1 MKHTGEIKDA
11 LNMINKLAEEG
22 QTTEKIK
29 TTEHQPDGAIKFF
42 TDLFISSPI
51 GIYIVQER
59 RFLLVNPEFR
69 KIAGY
74 REDELLGKDSS
85 MIVLPDD
92 RDMVRENAVN
102 MLKGKR
108 SSPYLYRAVDKH
120 GDIKWIIESVTSI
133 KYGGTRAV
141 LGYFMDNTEDERAKE
156 ALRLSEEKFHK
167 AFHSSPDWF
176 VISTLDDGFY
186 IDVNDAFLRTTG
198 YRLEEV
204 IGRTSNELGIWVDPH
219 VREKIVKMLHEQGS
233 ARNLEVRFRIKSGE
247 IRHVLWS
254 SEVIDY
260 GDEKCCLSM
269 SRDITARK
277 RAERERLEKEK
288 VQGVLETAGA
298 ACHELN
304 QPLQFIYY
312 LLNEISEENP
322 QSESVKEMKKQCD
335 RIREI
340 TNKLE
345 SITTYE
351 TTDYIQGSQ
360 IIDIYKASKEKGSEG
375 KH

>member
-1 MKHTGEIKDA
+1 MKNTGEIKNA
-11 LNMINKLAEEG
+11 LNLINKLAQEG
-22 QTTEKIK
+22 QSTKRTK
-29 TTEHQPDGAIKFF
+29 TTENQPNGAIKSF
-42 TDLFISSPI
+42 TDLFVGSPI
-51 GIYIVQER
+51 GIYIVQEGK
-59 RFLLVNPEFR
+59 FQFVNPEFQET
-69 KIAGY
+69 AGY

-85 MIVLPDD
+85 MIILPEDW
-92 RDMVRENAVN
+92 DMVRENAVN

-133 KYGGTRAV
+133 DYGGKRAV
-141 LGYFMDNTEDERAKE
+141 LGYFMDNTEGERAKE
-156 ALRLSEEKFHK
+156 ALRISEEKFHK

-176 VISTLDDGFY
+176 VISTLEDGFY
-186 IDVNDAFLRTTG
+186 IDVNEAFLKTTG

-204 IGRTSNELGIWVDPH
+204 IGHTTIELGIWANPEDRAKMVKILREEGS
-219 VREKIVKMLHEQGS
+219 VRNM
-233 ARNLEVRFRIKSGE
+233 EVRFRMKSGE

-260 GDEKCCLSM
+260 GDEKCCLAM
-269 SRDITARK
+269 TRDITARK
-277 RAERERLEKEK
+277 RAEQERLEKEK

-312 LLNEISEENP
+312 LLDELSEENP
-322 QSESVKEMKKQCD
+322 QSKSVNKIKKQCD
-335 RIREI
+335 RMREI

-345 SITTYE
+345 GITTYE

-360 IIDIYKASKEKGSEG
+360 IIDIHKASKKKGSE
-375 KH
+375 KKL

>member
-1 MKHTGEIKDA
+1 MKNTGEIKNA
-11 LNMINKLAEEG
+11 LNMINKLAQEG
-22 QTTEKIK
+22 QSTKRTK
-29 TTEHQPDGAIKFF
+29 TAKNQPNGAIKSF
-42 TDLFISSPI
+42 TDLFVGSPI
-51 GIYIVQER
+51 GIYIVQEGK
-59 RFLLVNPEFR
+59 FQFVNPEFQET
-69 KIAGY
+69 AGY
-74 REDELLGKDSS
+74 RKDELLGKDSS
-85 MIVLPDD
+85 MIIFPEDW
-92 RDMVRENAVN
+92 DMVKENAVN

-133 KYGGTRAV
+133 DYGGKRAV
-141 LGYFMDNTEDERAKE
+141 LGYFMDNTEGERAKE

-176 VISTLDDGFY
+176 VISTLEDGFY
-186 IDVNDAFLRTTG
+186 IDVNEAFLKTTG

-204 IGRTSNELGIWVDPH
+204 IGHTTIELGIWANPEDRAKMVKIL
-219 VREKIVKMLHEQGS
+219 REEGAV
-233 ARNLEVRFRIKSGE
+233 RNLEARFRMKSGE

-260 GDEKCCLSM
+260 GDEKCCLAM
-269 SRDITARK
+269 TRDITARK
-277 RAERERLEKEK
+277 RAEQERLEKEK

-312 LLNEISEENP
+312 LLDELSEENP
-322 QSESVKEMKKQCD
+322 QSKSVNKIKKQCD
-335 RIREI
+335 RMREI

-345 SITTYE
+345 GITTYE

-360 IIDIYKASKEKGSEG
+360 IIDIHKASKKKDSEK
-375 KH
+375 KL

>member
-1 MKHTGEIKDA
+1 MKNTGEIKDA
-11 LNMINKLAEEG
+11 LNMINKLAQEG
-22 QTTEKIK
+22 QTTKRTK
-29 TTEHQPDGAIKFF
+29 TTENQPNGAIKSF
-42 TDLFISSPI
+42 TDLFVGSPI
-51 GIYIVQER
+51 GIYIVQEGK
-59 RFLLVNPEFR
+59 FQFVNPEFQET
-69 KIAGY
+69 AGY

-85 MIVLPDD
+85 MIILPEDW
-92 RDMVRENAVN
+92 DMVRENAVN

-133 KYGGTRAV
+133 DYGGRRAV
-141 LGYFMDNTEDERAKE
+141 LGYFMDNTEGERAKE

-176 VISTLDDGFY
+176 VISTLEDGFY
-186 IDVNDAFLRTTG
+186 IDVNEAFLKTTG

-204 IGRTSNELGIWVDPH
+204 IGHTTIELGIWANPEDRAKMVKIL
-219 VREKIVKMLHEQGS
+219 REEGAV
-233 ARNLEVRFRIKSGE
+233 RNLEVRFRMKSGE

-260 GDEKCCLSM
+260 GDEKCCLAM
-269 SRDITARK
+269 TRDITARK
-277 RAERERLEKEK
+277 RAEQERLEKEK

-312 LLNEISEENP
+312 LLDEISEENP
-322 QSESVKEMKKQCD
+322 QSKSVNKIKKQCD
-335 RIREI
+335 RMREI

-345 SITTYE
+345 GITTYE

-360 IIDIYKASKEKGSEG
+360 IIDIHKASQKKDSEK
-375 KH
+375 KQ

>member
-1 MKHTGEIKDA
+1 MKNTGEIKDA
-11 LNMINKLAEEG
+11 LNMINKLAQEG
-22 QTTEKIK
+22 QSTKRTK
-29 TTEHQPDGAIKFF
+29 TTENQPDGTIKSF
-42 TDLFISSPI
+42 TDLFVGSPI
-51 GIYIVQER
+51 GIYIVQEGK
-59 RFLLVNPEFR
+59 FQFVNPEFQET
-69 KIAGY
+69 AGY

-85 MIVLPDD
+85 MIILPEDWE
-92 RDMVRENAVN
+92 MVRENAVN

-133 KYGGTRAV
+133 DYGGKRAV
-141 LGYFMDNTEDERAKE
+141 LGYFMDNTEGERAKE
-156 ALRLSEEKFHK
+156 ALRLSEEKFNK

-176 VISTLDDGFY
+176 VISTLEDGFY
-186 IDVNDAFLRTTG
+186 IDVNEAFLKTTG

-204 IGRTSNELGIWVDPH
+204 IGHTTIELGIWANPEDRAKMVKILREEGS
-219 VREKIVKMLHEQGS
+219 VRNM
-233 ARNLEVRFRIKSGE
+233 EVRFRMKSGE

-260 GDEKCCLSM
+260 GDEKCCLAM
-269 SRDITARK
+269 TRDITARK
-277 RAERERLEKEK
+277 RAEQERLEKEK

-312 LLNEISEENP
+312 LLDELSEENP
-322 QSESVKEMKKQCD
+322 QSKSVNKIKKQCD
-335 RIREI
+335 RMREI

-345 SITTYE
+345 GITTYE

-360 IIDIYKASKEKGSEG
+360 IIDIHKASKKKGSE
-375 KH
+375 KKL

>member
-11 LNMINKLAEEG
+11 LITINKLAEEG
-22 QTTEKIK
+22 QPTERIK
-29 TTEHQPDGAIKFF
+29 TTENQPDGAIKSF
-42 TDLFISSPI
+42 TDLFIGSPI
-51 GIYIVQER
+51 GIYIVQEGK
-59 RFLLVNPEFR
+59 FLFVNPEFQET
-69 KIAGY
+69 AGY
-74 REDELLGKDSS
+74 SEGELLGKDSS
-85 MIVLPDD
+85 MIILPDD

-108 SSPYLYRAVDKH
+108 SSPYLYRAIDKH

-133 KYGGTRAV
+133 DYGGRRAV
-141 LGYFMDNTEDERAKE
+141 LGYFMDNTEGERAKE

-186 IDVNDAFLRTTG
+186 IDVNDAFLRSTG
-198 YRLEEV
+198 YRLQEV
-204 IGRTSNELGIWVDPH
+204 IGHTSKELGIWINPDD
-219 VREKIVKMLHEQGS
+219 RNKIVKVLKEQGS
-233 ARNLEVRFRIKSGE
+233 VRDLEVRFRMKSGE

-254 SEVIDY
+254 SAIIDY
-260 GDEKCCLSM
+260 GDEKCCLAM
-269 SRDITARK
+269 TRDITARK
-277 RAERERLEKEK
+277 RAEQERLEKEK

-304 QPLQFIYY
+304 QPLQFVYY
-312 LLNEISEENP
+312 LLDEISEENP
-322 QSESVKEMKKQCD
+322 QSKSVKDMKKQCD
-335 RIREI
+335 RMREI

-360 IIDIYKASKEKGSEG
+360 IIDIHKASKKKGSEK

>member
-1 MKHTGEIKDA
+1 MKHTGAIKDA
-11 LNMINKLAEEG
+11 LNMINKLAEEN
-22 QTTEKIK
+22 QPTERVK
-29 TTEHQPDGAIKFF
+29 TTENQPNGAIKSF
-42 TDLFISSPI
+42 TDLFIGSPI
-51 GIYIVQER
+51 GIYIVQEGKL
-59 RFLLVNPEFR
+59 RFVNPEFLET
-69 KIAGY
+69 AGY
-74 REDELLGKDSS
+74 TEDELLGKDSS
-85 MIVLPDD
+85 MIILPED
-92 RDMVRENAVN
+92 RDMVRENAVD

-108 SSPYLYRAVDKH
+108 SSPYLYRAVDKR
-120 GDIKWIIESVTSI
+120 GDIRWIIESVTSI
-133 KYGGTRAV
+133 DYGGKRAT
-141 LGYFMDNTEDERAKE
+141 LGYFMDNTESERAKE
-156 ALRLSEEKFHK
+156 ALRLSEEKFQK
-167 AFHSSPDWF
+167 AFRSSPDWF

-186 IDVNDAFLRTTG
+186 LDVNKAFLRETG

-204 IGRTSNELGIWVDPH
+204 IGHTSKELGIWEDPAI
-219 VREKIVKMLHEQGS
+219 REKIVKTLKKKGEVRDQ
-233 ARNLEVRFRIKSGE
+233 EVRFRMKSGE

-260 GDEKCCLSM
+260 GDEKCCLAM
-269 SRDITARK
+269 TRDITSRK
-277 RAERERLEKEK
+277 RAEQERLEKER

-312 LLNEISEENP
+312 LLDEISGENP

-351 TTDYIQGSQ
+351 TTDYIQGSR
-360 IIDIYKASKEKGSEG
+360 IIDIYKSSEKKGSG
-375 KH
+375 NKQ